1 MKNRMSDV
9 LAAVCPQIKPT
20 NPVLEKVYAKVYAKA
35 TYPVPVHGCIIRSE
49 GFVGILSLENI
60 VRSQTKIRLLELQ
73 PTRFFN

>member
-1 MKNRMSDV
+1 MKNRMLDV

-20 NPVLEKVYAKVYAKA
+20 NPVLEKVYAKA

-73 PTRFFN
+73 PPRFFN